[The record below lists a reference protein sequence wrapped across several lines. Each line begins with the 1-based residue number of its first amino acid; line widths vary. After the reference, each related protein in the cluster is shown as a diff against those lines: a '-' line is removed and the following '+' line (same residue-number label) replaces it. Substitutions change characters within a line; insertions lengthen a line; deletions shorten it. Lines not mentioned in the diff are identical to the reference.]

1 MKYSLLTLLMC
12 VCCLPP
18 EPQWTTTGTVVKVID
33 GDTVDI
39 EVKRVIRVR
48 LLDCWAPESKID
60 SRISP
65 EKQQVEKAAG
75 LRSKQYLATL
85 ALNKPVI
92 LSVPTDP
99 SGDLMKSTTMG
110 RVLGRVWLPGDTKS
124 LSEHQV
130 GSGNATI
137 AKRDG
142 LK

>member
-1 MKYSLLTLLMC
+1 MKHSLLTLILC
-12 VCCLPP
+12 VCCVPP
-18 EPQWTTTGTVVKVID
+18 EPQWTTTGTVTKIID

-60 SRISP
+60 PRISP
-65 EKQQVEKAAG
+65 EKQQAEKTAG
-75 LRSKQYLATL
+75 LKAKQNLATL

-99 SGDLMKSTTMG
+99 SGDLMKSTSMG
-110 RVLGRVWLPGDTKS
+110 RVLGRVWLSGDTKS
-124 LSEHQV
+124 LSERQV
-130 GSGNATI
+130 ESGNATLT
-137 AKRDG
+137 KRDE

>member
-1 MKYSLLTLLMC
+1 MKHSLLTLILC
-12 VCCLPP
+12 VCCVPP
-18 EPQWTTTGTVVKVID
+18 EPQWTTTGTVTKIID

-65 EKQQVEKAAG
+65 EKQQAEKTAG
-75 LRSKQYLATL
+75 LKAKQNLATL

-92 LSVPTDP
+92 LSVPIDP
-99 SGDLMKSTTMG
+99 SGDLMKSTSMG
-110 RVLGRVWLPGDTKS
+110 RVLGRVWLSGDTKS

-130 GSGNATI
+130 ESGNATLT
-137 AKRDG
+137 KRDE

>member
-1 MKYSLLTLLMC
+1 MKHSLLTLILCACC
-12 VCCLPP
+12 VPP
-18 EPQWTTTGTVVKVID
+18 EPQWTTTGTVTKIID

-65 EKQQVEKAAG
+65 EKQQAEKAAG
-75 LRSKQYLATL
+75 LKAKQDLATL

-99 SGDLMKSTTMG
+99 SGDLMKSTSMG
-110 RVLGRVWLPGDTKS
+110 RVLGRVWLSGDTKS
-124 LSEHQV
+124 LSEHQIE
-130 GSGNATI
+130 SGNATLT
-137 AKRDG
+137 KRNE